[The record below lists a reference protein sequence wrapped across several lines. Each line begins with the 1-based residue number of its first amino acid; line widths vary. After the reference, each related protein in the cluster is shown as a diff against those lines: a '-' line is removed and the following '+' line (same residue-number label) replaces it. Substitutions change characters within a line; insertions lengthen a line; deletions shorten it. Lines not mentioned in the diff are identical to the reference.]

1 VKALALALVV
11 AIAAPA
17 AAQDVPLLTP
27 VVPAVGGTLT
37 PVSSLCLDP
46 AEQVTLAK
54 RLEADKATIQSL
66 KAAPQGLPVAVVILI
81 AVGAVLAGGAAGYG
95 IAAATAPK

>member
-1 VKALALALVV
+1 MKALCLALVV

-17 AAQDVPLLTP
+17 AAQDVPLLTT

-37 PVSSLCLDP
+37 PVSALCLDP
-46 AEQVTLAK
+46 AEQVALAK
-54 RLEADKATIQSL
+54 RLEADKATIESL

>member
-1 VKALALALVV
+1 VKALALAL
-11 AIAAPA
+11 AIALAAPA

-37 PVSSLCLDP
+37 PASALCLDP
-46 AEQVTLAK
+46 AEQLTLAK
-54 RLEADKATIQSL
+54 RLEADRAAIESL
-66 KAAPQGLPVAVVILI
+66 KAAPQGLPVAVVVLI